1 MKKQSAISI
10 KDNAD
15 VKKHIKTEAFRSSI
29 RKTKAHKH
37 KAYFEIVYLSKGSGT
52 HTIDYDTYPI
62 DGPVIFT
69 IRQDQLHFWDITSK
83 PEGYVSIIKKDFIS
97 NSLDGEL
104 KALLTELSSYNYL
117 PLKNA
122 QRITQLFEFLSTEEN
137 LTAIEGLLKALIAKI
152 LEEAKQL
159 KNIKLPAKGEFQ
171 RFLEILSD
179 AENLQNNVAYYAEQL
194 HITPQG
200 LNNICR
206 QAVQH
211 SASKVIADHI
221 ISEAKRMLIYTD
233 LSVHQI
239 GEQLHFKDPSHFV
252 KYFKRY
258 EEITPKQYRDNTSK
272 GFEGFEGAR

>member
-1 MKKQSAISI
+1 MKLQKGIVI

-15 VKKHIKTEAFRSSI
+15 VNKRIKTEAFRSST

-37 KAYFEIVYLSKGSGT
+37 KAYFELVFLSKGSGT

-83 PEGYVSIIKKDFIS
+83 PEGFVSIIKKDFIS
-97 NSLDGEL
+97 ESLDGEL
-104 KALLTELSSYNYL
+104 KTLLQELSGYNYL
-117 PLKNA
+117 PL
-122 QRITQLFEFLSTEEN
+122 QEETRITQLFELLSTEEN

-152 LEEAKQL
+152 LEQATEYSSGGNVQ
-159 KNIKLPAKGEFQ
+159 KGVFHQ
-171 RFLEILSD
+171 FLDLLSQT
-179 AENLQNNVAYYAEQL
+179 EKLQNNVAYYAEQL
-194 HITPQG
+194 HLTPQG
-200 LNNICR
+200 LNNVCQ

-211 SASKVIADHI
+211 KASKVIADHI
-221 ISEAKRMLIYTD
+221 ISEAKRLLIYST
-233 LSVHQI
+233 LSIHQI

-258 EEITPKQYRDNTSK
+258 AESTPKQYRDNSAQ
-272 GFEGFEGAR
+272 GI